1 METIGKVL
9 SLTLLTIFGSAA
21 ATVYLVDSDI
31 MPSFFGKP
39 AHVYTSD
46 RTEQPDENADFYKVP
61 ERRERERESL
71 HYAVVEKETGDV
83 EEYNNIKPIWGQSY
97 ETDAVSARRN
107 AERAR
112 EIARSSSL
120 ASITQNIDYW
130 NNQFSTAQREGN
142 QAAAQSALRNY
153 TEYKEALEIKQS
165 ASR

>member
-39 AHVYTSD
+39 AVYTSD
-46 RTEQPDENADFYKVP
+46 KTVRSEENVHSIKAP
-61 ERRERERESL
+61 ERKERERQSL
-71 HYAVVEKETGDV
+71 NYAVVEKETV
-83 EEYNNIKPIWGQSY
+83 EAGEYNNIKPIWGQSY
-97 ETDAVSARRN
+97 DANPVTARRS
-107 AERAR
+107 AEKAR
-112 EIARSSSL
+112 EIASINSL
-120 ASITQNIDYW
+120 DSILQNMNYW
-130 NNQFSTAQREGN
+130 NNEYSTAQKEGR

-165 ASR
+165 ADR